1 MDNEKALEQKR
12 VDDVMNEIQKQLD
25 ATQIE
30 YDKAHKETTSVERN
44 YVQNARV
51 NTYEV
56 DDQMETNAEIQ
67 QQKNLVAKTIE
78 NETILKKQLS
88 TLKILQDSAY
98 FGRIDIH
105 ENGEE
110 DSETLYIGTSSLVDE
125 DQDFLIYDWRAPI
138 SSIYYNGTL
147 GPVSYETPM
156 GEQFAELKK
165 KRQFTIK
172 KGVITNMFDTNETIG
187 DEILQSVLGE
197 HSDEYMRNIVATIQA
212 EQIVLFSP
220 NLLFSHYISEVLPSL
235 GEKNMRQITLAE
247 FLNNRFE
254 GLQVESLFD
263 KYEKKITSSKKTNSI
278 ESIKEDPQFMHTV
291 EEYVQNVSS
300 SQLRFTDIMLDSEIF
315 FSHNEIHDIY
325 SQLPQAMKPSQKF
338 AETKNLLIKQLNRK
352 IKENAQANW
361 VRSEIENLSDEEYY
375 DLLGTKRRHAF
386 QAIDDEEFYIGRKIV
401 KKRFAPVYDALY
413 NNYFI
418 DYYAQYSDFL
428 ANKLPEAVDLFNQN
442 LEFHKIDLVDS
453 APLLYLRDLLTGS
466 GRNQAIAHLFID
478 EMQDYTLPQLMYL
491 KYIFP
496 NAKLTLLGDSEQAL
510 FNEFR
515 TPQELL
521 DYFNKHLNVK
531 KSRIIKLNKSYRST
545 QQITNFMKALLPDG
559 NEIQAFTR
567 QGKKPEL
574 IIASKENGL
583 HALKLELKQ
592 RDLSSP
598 VALITKNQSES
609 DFLYQKLRK
618 SFDSVTLLE
627 DKDRSLPKGIVILP
641 IYLAKGLEFDDVIAY
656 DISHDN
662 YSGINDTGILYTICS
677 RAMHRLTLISCG
689 KPSSLIM
696 SIPSDLYTTKST
708 VTL

>member
-1 MDNEKALEQKR
+1 
-12 VDDVMNEIQKQLD
+12 
-25 ATQIE
+25 
-30 YDKAHKETTSVERN
+30 
-44 YVQNARV
+44 
-51 NTYEV
+51 
-56 DDQMETNAEIQ
+56 
-67 QQKNLVAKTIE
+67 
-78 NETILKKQLS
+78 
-88 TLKILQDSAY
+88 
-98 FGRIDIH
+98 
-105 ENGEE
+105 
-110 DSETLYIGTSSLVDE
+110 
-125 DQDFLIYDWRAPI
+125 
-138 SSIYYNGTL
+138 
-147 GPVSYETPM
+147 
-156 GEQFAELKK
+156 
-165 KRQFTIK
+165 
-172 KGVITNMFDTNETIG
+172 MFDTNETIG

-197 HSDEYMRNIVATIQA
+197 HSDEYMRNIVATIQAEQNDIIRDVKHDLLLVQGVAGSGKTSAILQRIAFLLYHSRDKLNA

-278 ESIKEDPQFMHTV
+278 ERVKEDPKFMHTV

-352 IKENAQANW
+352 IKENAQADW

-442 LEFHKIDLVDS
+442 LEFHKIDLVD
-453 APLLYLRDLLTGS
+453 ATPLLYLRDLLTGS

-618 SFDSVTLLE
+618 SFDSITLLE

-696 SIPSDLYTTKST
+696 SVPSDLYTTKST